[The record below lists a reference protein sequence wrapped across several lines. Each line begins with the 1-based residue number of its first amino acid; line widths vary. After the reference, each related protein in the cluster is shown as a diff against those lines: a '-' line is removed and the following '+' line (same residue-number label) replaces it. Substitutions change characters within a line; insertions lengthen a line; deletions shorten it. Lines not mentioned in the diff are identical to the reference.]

1 MIGIIEDRDGRKEN
15 ASIILQEG
23 LLDIKI
29 ADNMTMTQLAWS
41 NATRM
46 SNNLSVRSYT

>member
-1 MIGIIEDRDGRKEN
+1 MIGIIQDRDGRKEN

-29 ADNMTMTQLAWS
+29 ADNMTMTQLA
-41 NATRM
+41 
-46 SNNLSVRSYT
+46 